1 MKDIAEQVINLKLN
15 LRLRA
20 SGTIKLFL
28 KFDDEH
34 LDFYKTK
41 ERLFKIAL
49 KISDLEQFKNEENQ
63 ELLTNLK
70 KYFELLAADLDQLEG
85 PSFFDE
91 YLLFTAN
98 RDAYQLYECLQI
110 EKRVKHSPRG

>member
-1 MKDIAEQVINLKLN
+1 MA
-15 LRLRA
+15 
-20 SGTIKLFL
+20 T
-28 KFDDEH
+28 
-34 LDFYKTK
+34 TK

-49 KISDLEQFKNEENQ
+49 KISDLEQFKNNENQ

-70 KYFELLAADLDQLEG
+70 KYFEILTVDLDQLEG

-98 RDAYQLYECLQI
+98 RDAYHLHECLQI
-110 EKRVKHSPRG
+110 EKSILKDLKVKIIALNKASLN

>member
-1 MKDIAEQVINLKLN
+1 MA
-15 LRLRA
+15 
-20 SGTIKLFL
+20 T
-28 KFDDEH
+28 
-34 LDFYKTK
+34 TK

-49 KISDLEQFKNEENQ
+49 KISDLEQFKNDENQ

-110 EKRVKHSPRG
+110 EKSILKDLKVKIIALNKASLN